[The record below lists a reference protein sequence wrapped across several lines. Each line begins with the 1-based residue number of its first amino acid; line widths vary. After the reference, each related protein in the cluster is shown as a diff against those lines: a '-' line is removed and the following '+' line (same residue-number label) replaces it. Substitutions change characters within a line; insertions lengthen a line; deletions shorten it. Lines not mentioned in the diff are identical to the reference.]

1 MGSCTTVNL
10 RSYGLRNWKGEK
22 KEMIRGPS
30 GQSVMC
36 ELACSW
42 SPSEKAMLH
51 PPRDLVYMDSS
62 FRSSCHPSCALAS
75 YLYE

>member
-1 MGSCTTVNL
+1 
-10 RSYGLRNWKGEK
+10 
-22 KEMIRGPS
+22 MIRGPS

-36 ELACSW
+36 ELACKW